1 MGSEGMAGEER
12 MGPTADGRGKAF
24 ADTAPLAA
32 ETTLT
37 LPTLL
42 EGRGKLFAFCAVR
55 VEDGAAG

>member
-1 MGSEGMAGEER
+1 MAGEER
-12 MGPTADGRGKAF
+12 MGRTADGRGKAF